1 MKQRSKAKGVNWKT
15 AKISTWKLESQS
27 VPLDVFLKRK
37 DK

>member
-1 MKQRSKAKGVNWKT
+1 MKQRSKAKGAPWKT
-15 AKISTWKLESQS
+15 LKISTWKLENQN